1 MFIVP
6 EYIEIFLSLP
16 IIFSLITIFQGCFGS
31 LGVTQIT
38 KRIKVVLKSPIIRFL
53 FVTAVAYTATSQI
66 EYALI
71 TTFIFFILMHVARTK
86 EEKKELG
93 FLW

>member
-1 MFIVP
+1 MFIIP
-6 EYIEIFLSLP
+6 DYIEKFLSLP

-31 LGVTQIT
+31 LGVTQIP

-53 FVTAVAYTATSQI
+53 FITAVAYTATSKI
-66 EYALI
+66 EYALV
-71 TTFIFFILMHVARTK
+71 TTFIFFMLMHIFRTK